1 MKDDNFIE
9 EFAKY
14 LVKHIIVR
22 PIEEK
27 DVQRHLRQNTGMFIQ
42 KVMEEFQLDTLDN
55 SVIQKA
61 LRDLESAVRQLVDQ
75 ENKDYQDW
83 VDNYK
88 DYDEPEEKPYGYK
101 AELDNQD
108 GSFDTIAITTDLTR
122 DEFYK
127 RLSRRYDMETVRIVP
142 CYSKA
147 ELNESARTK
156 NACFTSLRESSSC
169 LTVQDIFVSKDGW
182 ADIGEAF
189 ISYCRQHNLING
201 AKVLRGY
208 NDITSVDYDD
218 EYGDDEGTDTA
229 DLYAVIDVDSE
240 SASSM
245 PSGTYEVSLYGDFN
259 SVFKTARITNTSN
272 DSSVEITSKDFR
284 YDEPSMADEIPIEL
298 VIDKLI
304 RKYEKLTDSKM
315 NLKESTMSS
324 NHIKTDFDVDKDGF
338 YLNYSADELKGWL
351 YVDLAKDDVDVEY
364 HWENGDYYGPEN
376 DSGPLSGGYYD
387 RGYEIDDIHIPT
399 EYMNEHF
406 FDENDNEI
414 SKNEFLRLNNLSGA
428 SLSSYL
434 NNAKES
440 LSSEIEDYVYDN
452 EEDFIQE

>member
-61 LRDLESAVRQLVDQ
+61 LRDLESTVRQLVDQ
-75 ENKDYQDW
+75 ENKVYQDW

-108 GSFDTIAITTDLTR
+108 GSFDIIAITTDLTR

-156 NACFTSLRESSSC
+156 NARFTSLRESSS
-169 LTVQDIFVSKDGW
+169 
-182 ADIGEAF
+182 
-189 ISYCRQHNLING
+189 
-201 AKVLRGY
+201 
-208 NDITSVDYDD
+208 
-218 EYGDDEGTDTA
+218 
-229 DLYAVIDVDSE
+229 
-240 SASSM
+240 
-245 PSGTYEVSLYGDFN
+245 
-259 SVFKTARITNTSN
+259 
-272 DSSVEITSKDFR
+272 
-284 YDEPSMADEIPIEL
+284 
-298 VIDKLI
+298 
-304 RKYEKLTDSKM
+304 
-315 NLKESTMSS
+315 
-324 NHIKTDFDVDKDGF
+324 HIKTDFDVDKDGF

-414 SKNEFLRLNNLSGA
+414 SKNEFLRLNNLNEKL
-428 SLSSYL
+428 LSSYL